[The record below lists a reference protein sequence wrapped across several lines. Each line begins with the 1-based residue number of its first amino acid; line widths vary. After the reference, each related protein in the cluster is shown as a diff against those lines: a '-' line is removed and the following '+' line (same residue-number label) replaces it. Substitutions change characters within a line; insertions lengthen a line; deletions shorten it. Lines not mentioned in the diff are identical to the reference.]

1 MGIMKEKTEINIW
14 RTGSKVVSTVHRIDA
29 EGNETSEVLSASEP
43 LALALEETVPPPR
56 EQVYGWQ
63 RLYPA
68 ARRA

>member
-1 MGIMKEKTEINIW
+1 MDVMRDKTEVNIW
-14 RTGSKVVSTVHRIDA
+14 NTGGKVVSTVHRIDA
-29 EGNETSEVLSASEP
+29 EGNETSEVLNASDP
-43 LALALEETVPPPR
+43 LELSLEEAAPAPR